1 MLSVM
6 ERQNKCES
14 HLQSLC
20 KTWLC
25 AKGCCPLE
33 LDPKSDSLVRLTGLF
48 LILTVLFIFR
58 NLSLKKNFNILQ
70 QNYTS
75 EQWASAAIWGSWDP
89 LKTALNSLVQSGLV
103 LVFILSSLTFLL
115 SFEEV
120 SLNLKC
126 LLTRAGKVL
135 VHQVSFLDSVKTC
148 MAEIR

>member
-1 MLSVM
+1 M

-75 EQWASAAIWGSWDP
+75 EQWASAAIWDSWDP
-89 LKTALNSLVQSGLV
+89 LKTALSSLVQSV
-103 LVFILSSLTFLL
+103 LVCGEFILSSLTFLL

-120 SLNLKC
+120 NLNLKC
-126 LLTRAGKVL
+126 FLTQAGKVL
-135 VHQVSFLDSVKTC
+135 FHQVSFLDSVKWRL
-148 MAEIR
+148 AWQK